1 VDEPAREESLVRK
14 WLSLPLHEKLVVAMG
29 LIRGWLR
36 GWQFEEHGFL
46 ILGRGVRICKRNGR
60 LLAGRVVR
68 LRPGCRIA
76 VVGKGETPA
85 VLSIGDLTEIGD
97 RTIINASLQVQ
108 IGARCAISWDCDI
121 SDSDFHHI
129 QMEAGVPSPPVSAPV
144 IIEDEVWIGTR
155 CLILKGVTI
164 GRGSVIGAGSV
175 VRRDVP
181 PYSLMM
187 GNPARRVAHIAGW
200 KRQGNG
206 DR

>member
-14 WLSLPLHEKLVVAMG
+14 WLSLPLHEKLDVAIG

-46 ILGRGVRICKRNGR
+46 ILGRGVRIYRRNGR
-60 LLAGRVVR
+60 LLAGRIVR

-97 RTIINASLQVQ
+97 RTIINASLRVE
-108 IGARCAISWDCDI
+108 IGTRCSIAWDCDI
-121 SDSDFHHI
+121 NDSDFHHI
-129 QMEAGVPSPPVSAPV
+129 QMEEGEPSPPVSAPV

-175 VRRDVP
+175 VRQDVP
-181 PYSLMM
+181 PYSLMV
-187 GNPARRVAHIAGW
+187 GNPARRVARIAGW